1 MIALSVLSLL
11 MILSFSI
18 FIFIATRYVSSNRIA
33 LKIIKRDNSGMKI
46 FFHYIG
52 MTSCMPK

>member
-18 FIFIATRYVSSNRIA
+18 FIFIATRYVASNRIA
-33 LKIIKRDNSGMKI
+33 LKIIKRDSNGMKI
-46 FFHYIG
+46 FYHSIG
-52 MTSCMPK
+52 MTSCVPK